1 MDNNFHVYLE
11 TLDELIQLHEGWVKA
26 GVPNVEETLSTLR
39 SMQDYFKDNAGW
51 IWPER
56 VDKWRWTR

>member
-1 MDNNFHVYLE
+1 MDNNFQVYLK

-39 SMQDYFKDNAGW
+39 SMQDYFKEDNAW
-51 IWPER
+51 IWCTCR
-56 VDKWRWTR
+56 GLL